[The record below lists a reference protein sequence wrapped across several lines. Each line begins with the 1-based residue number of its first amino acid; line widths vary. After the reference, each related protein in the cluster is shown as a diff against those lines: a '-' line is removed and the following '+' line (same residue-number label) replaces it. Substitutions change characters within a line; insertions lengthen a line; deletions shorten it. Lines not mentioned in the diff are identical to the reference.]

1 METLFLGEARMEL
14 IQPSVQIIDDVDELQ
29 VLTKLELCGRTAYK
43 SEDRIT
49 KGSAEKFI
57 RGIIKSGHGSVLEH
71 VNITVKFI
79 CDRGVTHEL
88 VRHRIASY
96 TQEST
101 RYCNYTK
108 KGIVFIVPPWDFDD
122 CDLMF
127 LRAVEEQYNRKIA
140 EGQTPQQAR
149 AYLPNCLKTEIVT
162 TMNVREWRHVL
173 GLRTKPDCHP
183 QMRQIMNI
191 LLAEF
196 KQRLPLLFE
205 DIDECNQINDR
216 KL

>member
-1 METLFLGEARMEL
+1 MEIVET
-14 IQPSVQIIDDVDELQ
+14 SVQVMDNIEELA

-71 VNITVKFI
+71 VNVTVKFI

-101 RYCNYTK
+101 RYCNYSK
-108 KGIVFIVPPWDFDD
+108 KGVTFIRPPWDFTES
-122 CDLMF
+122 DLDF
-127 LRAVEEQYNRKIA
+127 LESCEKQYNKKIG

-162 TMNVREWRHVL
+162 TMNIREWRHVL

-183 QMRQIMNI
+183 QMRQMMGM
-191 LLAEF
+191 LLKEF
-196 KQRLPLLFE
+196 KQKLPVLFE
-205 DIDECNQINDR
+205 DINDGYISDT
-216 KL
+216 